1 LSSFNDTEPPL
12 ALKSYDVRY
21 SRATVG
27 VSCCGIPVPKRKKKN
42 NIRSDRRPQLQ
53 RKQDEKDEKERENRK
68 ECMFQLG
75 WKGDEPSLIYTIV

>member
-1 LSSFNDTEPPL
+1 MTSGIAGLWWASPAAGFLSRNE
-12 ALKSYDVRY
+12 K
-21 SRATVG
+21 
-27 VSCCGIPVPKRKKKN
+27 KKKN